1 MRQRFPMF
9 GLVAAFALA
18 AFALAA
24 CGGSTTP
31 TPGVTF
37 RAPSAEPTAAPTAE
51 VTAASTPAA
60 TPAPTPEP
68 TAAPGGATASVDV
81 FDNGFTLADL
91 AIAKGTTVTW
101 TDTGQRSHTVTSADG
116 TFGSDGVLTSGK
128 TYVHTFNSVGTFA
141 YKCTI
146 HSDMQGTVTVTP

>member
-1 MRQRFPMF
+1 MRQRIPMF
-9 GLVAAFALA
+9 GLVV

-24 CGGSTTP
+24 CGGASAS

-51 VTAASTPAA
+51 VTAAPTIAP

-68 TAAPGGATASVDV
+68 TAAPGGPTASVDI
-81 FDNGFTLADL
+81 FDNGYTLADL
-91 AIAKGTTVTW
+91 TIAKGTTVTW

-128 TYVHTFNSVGTFA
+128 TYAHTFDSPGTFA
-141 YKCTI
+141 YKCLI
-146 HSDMQGTVTVTP
+146 HSDMQGTVTVMP

>member
-1 MRQRFPMF
+1 MRQRLSMF
-9 GLVAAFALA
+9 GLVVAFV
-18 AFALAA
+18 LAA
-24 CGGSTTP
+24 CGSSTAP

-37 RAPSAEPTAAPTAE
+37 RAPSSEPTAAPTAE
-51 VTAASTPAA
+51 ATA
-60 TPAPTPEP
+60 APTPEP
-68 TAAPGGATASVDV
+68 TAGPGGQTASVDV

-91 AIAKGTTVTW
+91 TIAKGTTVTW

-116 TFGSDGVLTSGK
+116 TFGSDGALTSGK
-128 TYVHTFNSVGTFA
+128 TYAHTFDSAGTFA

>member
-1 MRQRFPMF
+1 MRQRFSMF
-9 GLVAAFALA
+9 GLVVAFV
-18 AFALAA
+18 LAA
-24 CGGSTTP
+24 CGGSTAP

-37 RAPSAEPTAAPTAE
+37 RAPSAEPTTAPTPEATAAP
-51 VTAASTPAA
+51 TPAA

-68 TAAPGGATASVDV
+68 TAGPGGQTASVDV

-91 AIAKGTTVTW
+91 TIAKGTTVTW

-116 TFGSDGVLTSGK
+116 TFGSDGALTSGK
-128 TYVHTFNSVGTFA
+128 TYAHTFDSAGTFA

>member
-1 MRQRFPMF
+1 MRQRFSMF
-9 GLVAAFALA
+9 GLVV

-24 CGGSTTP
+24 CSGSTTP

-81 FDNGFTLADL
+81 FDNGFKLADL

-146 HSDMQGTVTVTP
+146 HSNMQGTVTVTP